1 MAYNEKNIK
10 ILTYN
15 EEGDIILVGNVK
27 FIGQKDFTEENNI
40 KRIEQFDQG
49 IISVLLNDKKLNCYL
64 FLNEKI

>member
-1 MAYNEKNIK
+1 LAYNEKNIK

-15 EEGDIILVGNVK
+15 EEGDIILIGKVK

-49 IISVLLNDKKLNCYL
+49 IISAHLNDKKLNCYL

>member
-15 EEGDIILVGNVK
+15 EEGDIILIGNVK
-27 FIGQKDFTEENNI
+27 FVGQKDFTEENNI

-49 IISVLLNDKKLNCYL
+49 IISAHLNDKKFNCYL